1 MRLNR
6 RFKRLPDTLQ
16 SVLFSR
22 FFGFSVIQI
31 PEQETVG
38 REVSGFTFCHKI
50 GVLLI
55 GADSAV
61 GIEVHPS
68 HPRNSVGRI
77 RQKRRFPTIDRV
89 AAAFIRKDFFLIKLH
104 NLIAGED
111 IRSGGRG
118 ALRGQS
124 LRPPVK
130 NGLMVFISVFVYLYF
145 GAVTVADQPVE
156 RFVLKA
162 HARAVAFSVKV
173 DAVYMILVQSGKENE
188 VFVR

>member
-1 MRLNR
+1 M
-6 RFKRLPDTLQ
+6 
-16 SVLFSR
+16 
-22 FFGFSVIQI
+22 
-31 PEQETVG
+31 
-38 REVSGFTFCHKI
+38 
-50 GVLLI
+50 
-55 GADSAV
+55 
-61 GIEVHPS
+61 
-68 HPRNSVGRI
+68 
-77 RQKRRFPTIDRV
+77 
-89 AAAFIRKDFFLIKLH
+89 IKLH

-124 LRPPVK
+124 LRPLVK
-130 NGLMVFISVFVYLYF
+130 NGLMVFISLFVYLYF
-145 GAVTVADQPVE
+145 GALTVSDQPVE

>member
-1 MRLNR
+1 MLF
-6 RFKRLPDTLQ
+6 RFWVFPDC
-16 SVLFSR
+16 
-22 FFGFSVIQI
+22 
-31 PEQETVG
+31 
-38 REVSGFTFCHKI
+38 TFLDI
-50 GVLLI
+50 ST
-55 GADSAV
+55 AR
-61 GIEVHPS
+61 
-68 HPRNSVGRI
+68 PRNIIGRS
-77 RQKRRFPTIDRV
+77 RQKRGFPAIDRV

-124 LRPPVK
+124 LRPLVK